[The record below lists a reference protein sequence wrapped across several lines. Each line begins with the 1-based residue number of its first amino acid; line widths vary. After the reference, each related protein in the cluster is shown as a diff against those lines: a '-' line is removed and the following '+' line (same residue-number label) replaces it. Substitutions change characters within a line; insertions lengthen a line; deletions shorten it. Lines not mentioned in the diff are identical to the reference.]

1 MAKLLAIDN
10 AAENLSLYKKILQ
23 QHIPNLVMLTE
34 ISPAQGIE
42 TAINEQPDTI
52 ILDLAMPELDG
63 FEVCRILK
71 ANPRTS
77 HIPIIICTA
86 IGNNSYN
93 LIKGLNLGADA
104 FISNPF
110 IECELAT
117 QVKVMLRIKHAED
130 NLKEEI
136 EKYKVI
142 AKTLPDALFAI
153 DNKGLITF
161 ASNCAAEIFEFKN
174 SSEFIG
180 KNILDLVDSKQQSK
194 AKKLL
199 NKILTGNTIRDF
211 ELKFKKGN
219 SKLFLGEL
227 SASLI
232 YNINNE
238 INELVMIIKN
248 INDRE
253 ANDIEK
259 LNYQKKLKLLNLK
272 LIHVEEQE
280 RRKIAIDIH
289 DIFGQPLSLAH
300 INLTSLINKNLAPG
314 IQKTIDQ
321 TSLLLRDIINA
332 SRTLTYDLSPPILF
346 ELGLLPAI
354 KWKLEQIKS
363 NYKIDFKYIVYPSEY
378 QISDEYNILI
388 YRIISELL
396 LNIIKHAKANSIHI
410 KIKTNQN
417 KSYFQIIDN
426 GVGFSYEN
434 NSNQSTNNGTG
445 LFSIKER
452 LESIK
457 GRIDIIS
464 KENFGTKIQL
474 IIPNKNHKYVN

>member
-1 MAKLLAIDN
+1 MAKILAIDDVDD
-10 AAENLSLYKKILQ
+10 NLILYKIMLQ
-23 QHIPNLVMLTE
+23 LHIPNLEVLTE
-34 ISPAQGIE
+34 VSPAKGIE
-42 TAINEQPDTI
+42 TAIIEQPDTI
-52 ILDLAMPELDG
+52 ILDLVMPNLDG
-63 FEVCRILK
+63 FEVCSILK
-71 ANPRTS
+71 ANPKTS

-86 IGNNSYN
+86 IGDDSDN

-104 FISNPF
+104 FISKPF
-110 IECELAT
+110 KDSELAT

-130 NLKEEI
+130 NLKKEI

-153 DNKGLITF
+153 DNNGFITF
-161 ASNCAAEIFEFKN
+161 ASTCAAEIFEFEN
-174 SSEFIG
+174 SSDFIG
-180 KNILDLVDSKQQSK
+180 KKILDLVDSKQLLK

-199 NKILTGNTIRDF
+199 NKISFGNTIRDY

-219 SKLFLGEL
+219 SKLFHGGL

-238 INELVMIIKN
+238 IHELVVIIKD
-248 INDRE
+248 INDRK

-259 LNYQKKLKLLNLK
+259 LNYQKKLKSLNLK
-272 LIHVEEQE
+272 LINVEEKE

-289 DIFGQPLSLAH
+289 DIYGQSLSLAH
-300 INLTSLINKNLAPG
+300 INLTSLINKDLAPNV
-314 IQKTIDQ
+314 QKTIDE

-346 ELGLLPAI
+346 ELGLTDTI
-354 KWKLEQIKS
+354 RWKLEQIKS
-363 NYKIDFKYIVYPSEY
+363 KYNIDFEYIVNQSKYLISEK
-378 QISDEYNILI
+378 YNILI

-396 LNIIKHAKANSIHI
+396 LNVIKHASANKII
-410 KIKTNQN
+410 IDIKTSQN

-426 GVGFSYEN
+426 GVGFSNEN
-434 NSNQSTNNGTG
+434 NSNKSTNNGTG

-452 LESIK
+452 LDSIK
-457 GRIDIIS
+457 GKIEIIS

-474 IIPNKNHKYVN
+474 IIPNKNQKNGN